1 MFDIGWAELL
11 VIAMVAIVVVGPR
24 ELPRLMHKAGQWMT
38 KARKMASHFQ
48 AGIEEMARQA
58 DLEDLRKEAKS
69 IERDLTQLDPSK
81 PLGAGAGG
89 GKMPHSPATAS
100 KVADAPTPAAANSI
114 RTPEPKP
121 APPVEPVH
129 GTEP

>member
-24 ELPRLMHKAGQWMT
+24 DLPRLMHKAGQWLT

-48 AGIEEMARQA
+48 AGIEEMARQSE
-58 DLEDLRKEAKS
+58 LEDLRKEAKS
-69 IERDLTQLDPSK
+69 IQRDLTQLDPSK

-89 GKMPHSPATAS
+89 GQTAS
-100 KVADAPTPAAANSI
+100 KPAAAAPAPAAPAAGNTI
-114 RTPEPKP
+114 RTPEPAP
-121 APPVEPVH
+121 AVEPVH

>member
-24 ELPRLMHKAGQWMT
+24 DLPRLMHKAGQWMT

-58 DLEDLRKEAKS
+58 ELEELRKEAKT

-81 PLGAGAGG
+81 PLGAGSGG
-89 GKMPHSPATAS
+89 GNATA
-100 KVADAPTPAAANSI
+100 APAPQAGNSI
-114 RTPEPKP
+114 RAADPKP
-121 APPVEPVH
+121 PVPAEPVH
-129 GTEP
+129 GIEP

>member
-1 MFDIGWAELL
+1 MFDVGWAELL

-24 ELPRLMHKAGQWMT
+24 DLPRLMHKAGQWMS

-48 AGIEEMARQA
+48 AGIAEMARQA
-58 DLEDLRKEAKS
+58 ELEDLRKEAKS

-89 GKMPHSPATAS
+89 GQAGPKPA
-100 KVADAPTPAAANSI
+100 PPPAAPPAGNSI
-114 RTPEPKP
+114 RTPEP
-121 APPVEPVH
+121 APVVEPVH